1 MPHAMPEP
9 VSSIPLRQLCEFLET
24 FAPLRLAEPWDNVG
38 LLVGHRDQPV
48 ERVMTCLTLT
58 PTTTAEAIVRDA
70 DLVIAHHPLPFHPLK
85 RLTDE
90 SVPGRMLLDLI
101 KNRVAVYSPHTA
113 FDSAHHGINQ
123 RLATLLELN
132 GIRPLRP
139 LLDDPDQLGAGR
151 FGELPEPVTVRVLAA
166 RLKEKL
172 NVPTIEFVGDPDT
185 TVDKI
190 GVACGSAG
198 EFLGA
203 ARQKGC
209 QLFVTGETSFHTCL
223 EAEATDIGL
232 LLLGHYASE
241 RFALDSLASELRKH
255 FADLEI
261 WASQT
266 EQSPLQTL

>member
-1 MPHAMPEP
+1 
-9 VSSIPLRQLCEFLET
+9 
-24 FAPLRLAEPWDNVG
+24 
-38 LLVGHRDQPV
+38 
-48 ERVMTCLTLT
+48 
-58 PTTTAEAIVRDA
+58 
-70 DLVIAHHPLPFHPLK
+70 
-85 RLTDE
+85 
-90 SVPGRMLLDLI
+90 MLLDLI
-101 KNRVAVYSPHTA
+101 KNQVAVYSPHTA

-123 RLATLLELN
+123 RLATLLALT
-132 GIRPLRP
+132 GVRPLKP
-139 LLDDPDQLGAGR
+139 LVDDPDQLGAGR
-151 FGELPEPVTVRVLAA
+151 FGELTEPATVRMLAA

-172 NVPTIEFVGDPDT
+172 NLATVEFVGDPEAL
-185 TVDKI
+185 VDKI

-223 EAEATDIGL
+223 EAEATQVGL

-241 RFALDSLASELRKH
+241 RFALEGLAGDMRKH